1 MDYYETLGVTP
12 TSTPSEIKKAYRRL
26 AMKHHPDKGGD
37 IDQFKKIQE
46 AYDTLSDSDKR
57 AEYDNPNPFG
67 NFQGGDP
74 FAGQGNPFGDIFGD
88 IFGHR
93 QRQQRQ
99 PQNFNA
105 ETSIHITLEEV
116 YFGTTRQVDVGTGII
131 EITVPKGI
139 KEGTVYNVPGKA
151 PVQDPNMPP
160 GDLRVRVLI
169 RPHEVFGRDGI
180 NLIGA
185 IEIDYISAMLGTSV
199 NLGHI
204 SGSKL
209 SVTVPAN
216 TSPDSRLKLR
226 GQGFVN
232 AQSGIVGDFLILVKV
247 APINDL
253 SDEHKT
259 LLRRIQQERKRKS

>member
-93 QRQQRQ
+93 QRQQRL
-99 PQNFNA
+99 
-105 ETSIHITLEEV
+105 SLIHI
-116 YFGTTRQVDVGTGII
+116 
-131 EITVPKGI
+131 
-139 KEGTVYNVPGKA
+139 
-151 PVQDPNMPP
+151 
-160 GDLRVRVLI
+160 
-169 RPHEVFGRDGI
+169 
-180 NLIGA
+180 
-185 IEIDYISAMLGTSV
+185 
-199 NLGHI
+199 
-204 SGSKL
+204 
-209 SVTVPAN
+209 
-216 TSPDSRLKLR
+216 
-226 GQGFVN
+226 
-232 AQSGIVGDFLILVKV
+232 
-247 APINDL
+247 
-253 SDEHKT
+253 
-259 LLRRIQQERKRKS
+259 